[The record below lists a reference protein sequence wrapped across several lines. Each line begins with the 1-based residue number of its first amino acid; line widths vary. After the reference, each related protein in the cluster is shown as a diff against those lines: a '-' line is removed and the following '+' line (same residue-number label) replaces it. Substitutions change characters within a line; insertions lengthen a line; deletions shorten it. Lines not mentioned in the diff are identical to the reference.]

1 MILILEGVDCAGKT
15 WMAERLLKQAPNAY
29 LIKHGNRPTE
39 DSAAAQFQLYQN
51 YKAML
56 DTYEFAINKS
66 GGILIFDR
74 FYMSELVYGPVT
86 RGYNLLSKDYETELR
101 NRIKSF
107 DHLYIEITATKDDI
121 IQRMKT
127 RGEYYLKV
135 EHLDKIMA
143 EYAEFYDR
151 TTLQRARIKSGENSV
166 DFLINERIKNA
177 RQS

>member
-15 WMAERLLKQAPNAY
+15 WMAERLLKQIPNAY
-29 LIKHGNRPTE
+29 LIKHGNRPVENTP
-39 DSAAAQFQLYQN
+39 AAQFQLYQN

-66 GGILIFDR
+66 GGTLIFDR

-86 RGYNLLSKDYETELR
+86 RGYNLLSEQYETELR

-107 DHLYIEITATKDDI
+107 NHLYIEITATKDDI

-135 EHLDKIMA
+135 EHLDKIME
-143 EYAEFYDR
+143 EYAEFYDA
-151 TTLQRARIKSGENSV
+151 TSLTRARIKSGESSI
-166 DFLINERIKNA
+166 DFLINERINNG
-177 RQS
+177 